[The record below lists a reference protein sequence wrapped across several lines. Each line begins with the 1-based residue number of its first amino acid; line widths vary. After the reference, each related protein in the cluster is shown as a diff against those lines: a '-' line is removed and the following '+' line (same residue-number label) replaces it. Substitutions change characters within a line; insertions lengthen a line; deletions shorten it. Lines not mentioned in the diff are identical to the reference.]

1 MKAKHPAKVM
11 PIKEML
17 TNNNQSVNQSINN
30 VYSNFKTQEIN
41 LQLQKV
47 SKLQSKILAEKSV
60 IKHL

>member
-17 TNNNQSVNQSINN
+17 TDNNQSVNQSINN

-47 SKLQSKILAEKSV
+47 SKLQSKILAEKRV

>member
-1 MKAKHPAKVM
+1 M

-17 TNNNQSVNQSINN
+17 IDNNQSVNQSINN